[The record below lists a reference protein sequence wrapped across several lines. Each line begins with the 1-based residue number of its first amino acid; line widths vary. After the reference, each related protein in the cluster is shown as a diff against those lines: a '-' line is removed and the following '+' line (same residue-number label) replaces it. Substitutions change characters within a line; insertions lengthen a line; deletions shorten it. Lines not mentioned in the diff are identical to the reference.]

1 MTEIIKAATT
11 KYHLLNSGSMQEST
25 QHKQSNG
32 GYGDVIV
39 WGRSQHAVGD
49 HSVTAILKQW
59 VKTDVLRI
67 ETYKDPR
74 QGRETQVVVV
84 GSWIQRE
91 EAGF

>member
-1 MTEIIKAATT
+1 MKCQRAIGKAAEDEPLRESSQAKAWVGHTIGELLDIDTT
-11 KYHLLNSGSMQEST
+11 EKAG
-25 QHKQSNG
+25 K
-32 GYGDVIV
+32 
-39 WGRSQHAVGD
+39 GR
-49 HSVTAILKQW
+49 VTAILKQW